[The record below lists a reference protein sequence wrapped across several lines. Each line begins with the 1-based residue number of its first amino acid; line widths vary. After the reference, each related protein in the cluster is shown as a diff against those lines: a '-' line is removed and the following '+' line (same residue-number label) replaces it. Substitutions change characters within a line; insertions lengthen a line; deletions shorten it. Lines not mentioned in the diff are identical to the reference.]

1 MAATAEDIVHMLRQ
15 RRIITSGKIVDSLR
29 HHTDPAKLLDLGPEI
44 DFHKGYLTEEIFSSL
59 VNLFPQINDEI
70 KKSEQLIEDNKV
82 LLEKIQLLELEKADM
97 ADKIKD
103 MVPKKYVGDTTHI
116 LYNKKVVFTG
126 IRDKSLQQALEKKST
141 ADSYFYAIKT
151 NHIIPIDY

>member
-44 DFHKGYLTEEIFSSL
+44 DFHKGHLTEEIFSSL

-70 KKSEQLIEDNKV
+70 KKSAAKVENSPTDLGRVIAPIAAPEPLDLSLI
-82 LLEKIQLLELEKADM
+82 
-97 ADKIKD
+97 
-103 MVPKKYVGDTTHI
+103 HI
-116 LYNKKVVFTG
+116 
-126 IRDKSLQQALEKKST
+126 
-141 ADSYFYAIKT
+141 
-151 NHIIPIDY
+151 